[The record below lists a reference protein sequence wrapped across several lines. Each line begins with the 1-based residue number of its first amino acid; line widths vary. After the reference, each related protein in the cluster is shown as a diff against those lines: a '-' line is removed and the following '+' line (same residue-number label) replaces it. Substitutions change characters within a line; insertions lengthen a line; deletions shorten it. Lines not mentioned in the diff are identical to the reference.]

1 MMTQPSL
8 DTEISIP
15 LDDELQVWMQFRLI
29 PAGSFLIG
37 ARGQYDDEEPAHLVT
52 IPFDYYLGKYP
63 VTQRQFAVWT
73 ELASVEHKNG
83 FEGKPQNPAENLNWF
98 EACQFCEWLQEK
110 LQNCSP
116 KFHQLAGFTASLP
129 TEAQWEYACSA
140 WHLHNRND
148 DPLSR
153 AYTEYH
159 TGDGPAALAQSGWFN
174 TNSQGQTQ
182 AVGQKSANRHGLYD
196 MHGNVFEWCRDQWD
210 EKAYRHRI
218 NGEIDPC
225 VDNVVEDKDNAG
237 RVRRGGSWNS
247 HATRCYVAF
256 RYGNS
261 PSYRGRINGF
271 RVGLF
276 LVHSCQTEKQ
286 QNS

>member
-1 MMTQPSL
+1 MTQPSL
-8 DTEISIP
+8 DTEISIS
-15 LDDELQVWMQFRLI
+15 LDDEQQVWMQFRLI
-29 PAGSFLIG
+29 PAGSFLMG
-37 ARGQYDDEEPAHLVT
+37 ARGHHEDEEPAHLVA

-140 WHLHNRND
+140 WHLDNRND
-148 DPLSR
+148 DPLR
-153 AYTEYH
+153 RDYTEYH
-159 TGDGPAALAQSGWFN
+159 MGDGPAALAQSGWFN
-174 TNSQGQTQ
+174 VNSQGQTQ
-182 AVGQKSANRHGLYD
+182 AVGQLTANRHGLYD
-196 MHGNVFEWCRDQWD
+196 MHGNVWEWCSDQWD
-210 EKAYRHRI
+210 GMVYRHRV
-218 NGEIDPC
+218 NGAIDPC
-225 VDNVVEDKDNAG
+225 VDNVGERDNTY
-237 RVRRGGSWNS
+237 RVQRGGSWDDR
-247 HATRCYVAF
+247 ATNCRASF
-256 RYGNS
+256 RSGYHPDRRNRF
-261 PSYRGRINGF
+261 YGF

-276 LVHSCQTEKQ
+276 PVHSCQTEQQ